1 MEDDNGGIIMSKN
14 SHKFDV
20 IAKLDHVT
28 KAFGEVVAVSEA
40 SFSVEKGK
48 ITGFLGPNGAGK
60 TTSIKMILGLI
71 RPQKGRVT
79 LFGEDPFYNS
89 SLNQLMGYIPEV
101 EIFPKWMKARD
112 YFYWL
117 GHFQLTKEEAIRRA
131 DEVLKEIGLED
142 AANKRIKKFSKGM
155 KQRMKIGQ
163 ALLHK
168 PALIIGDEPF
178 NGLDPVVRRTMFD
191 LFKDY
196 TRKYNSTFFISS
208 HILFEIEKVS
218 ETVILMYKGRTIAQ
232 GSPIR
237 IREMIEDQ
245 PHSIQI
251 TVKDTKKLSK
261 LLINNANEKVVSQI
275 KFQKDIHS
283 NENQLVV
290 LTNNP
295 REFYSLVTD
304 LVCDHEIPI
313 IEIKATDEGLEKLYK
328 SLTIG

>member
-1 MEDDNGGIIMSKN
+1 MSIASNKYN
-14 SHKFDV
+14 
-20 IAKLDHVT
+20 ILAKLNQVT
-28 KAFGEVVAVSEA
+28 KAFGKVVAVSDA

-48 ITGFLGPNGAGK
+48 ITCFLGPNGAGK

-71 RPQKGRVT
+71 KPQKGKVS
-79 LFGEDPFYNS
+79 LFGKDPFYNS
-89 SLNQLMGYIPEV
+89 SLKQIIGYIPERV
-101 EIFPKWMKARD
+101 VFPKWMKARD
-112 YFYWL
+112 YFFWL
-117 GHFQLTKEEAIRRA
+117 GRFQLTKEEAIRRA
-131 DEVLKEIGLED
+131 DKVLKEIGLED
-142 AANKRIKKFSKGM
+142 VADKRISEFSKGM

-163 ALLHK
+163 ALVHK
-168 PALIIGDEPF
+168 PALVIGDEPF

-196 TRKYNSTFFISS
+196 TRKYDSTFFISS
-208 HILFEIEKVS
+208 HILFEMEKIS

-232 GSPIR
+232 GSPLR

-251 TVKDTKKLSK
+251 TVKDSKKLST
-261 LLINNANEKVVSQI
+261 LLINNANEGIVSQI
-275 KFQKDIHS
+275 KFQKDIRS
-283 NENQLVV
+283 NENQLLV
-290 LTNNP
+290 LTNKP

-313 IEIKATDEGLEKLYK
+313 IEIKATDERLENLYK

>member
-1 MEDDNGGIIMSKN
+1 MSKVFN
-14 SHKFDV
+14 KFDV

-28 KAFGEVVAVSEA
+28 KAFGEVVAVSDA
-40 SFSVEKGK
+40 SFSIERGK

-60 TTSIKMILGLI
+60 TTSIKMILGLT

-79 LFGEDPFYNS
+79 LFGKDPFYNS
-89 SLNQLMGYIPEV
+89 RLKQLLGYIPEV
-101 EIFPKWMKARD
+101 EVFPSWMKAHD
-112 YFYWL
+112 YLYRL
-117 GHFQLTKEEAIRRA
+117 GRFQLTKKEGVRRTN
-131 DEVLKEIGLED
+131 EILKEIGLED
-142 AANKRIKKFSKGM
+142 VANKRIKEFSKGM

-163 ALLHK
+163 ALIHK
-168 PALIIGDEPF
+168 PILIIADEPF
-178 NGLDPVVRRTMFD
+178 NGLDPVIRRKMIN

-208 HILFEIEKVS
+208 HILFELDNVS
-218 ETVILMYKGRTIAQ
+218 DTVILMYKGRTIAQ
-232 GSPIR
+232 GSSIR

-261 LLINNANEKVVSQI
+261 LLIDNASEEVVSQI
-275 KFQKDIHS
+275 KFQKDFRS

-290 LTNNP
+290 LTNEP
-295 REFYSLVTD
+295 REFYSLITD
-304 LVCDHEIPI
+304 LVSDHKIPI
-313 IEIKATDEGLEKLYK
+313 REIKATDEGLENLYK

>member
-1 MEDDNGGIIMSKN
+1 MSKVSN
-14 SHKFDV
+14 RSNV
-20 IAKLDHVT
+20 IAKLDNIT
-28 KAFGEVVAVSEA
+28 KSFGEVVAVSDA
-40 SFSVEKGK
+40 SFSIERGK

-71 RPQKGRVT
+71 RPQKGKIR
-79 LFGEDPFYNS
+79 LFDQDPFYNS
-89 SLNQLMGYIPEV
+89 RLKQLIGYIPEI
-101 EIFPKWMKARD
+101 ETFPNWMKARD

-117 GHFQLTKEEAIRRA
+117 GRFHLTKSEAIRRT
-131 DEVLKEIGLED
+131 DEVLEEIGLAD
-142 AANKRIKKFSKGM
+142 VANKHIKKFSKGM

-163 ALLHK
+163 SLLHK

-178 NGLDPVVRRTMFD
+178 NGLDPVVRKKMFD
-191 LFKDY
+191 LFKEY
-196 TRKYNSTFFISS
+196 ARKYNSTFFISS
-208 HILFEIEKVS
+208 HILFEIEKLS

-251 TVKDTKKLSK
+251 TVKNPKKLTT
-261 LLINNANEKVVSQI
+261 LLINNANNEVVSQI
-275 KFQKDIHS
+275 QFQKDARS
-283 NENQLVV
+283 NEDQIVV
-290 LTNNP
+290 LTNKP

-313 IEIKATDEGLEKLYK
+313 IEIKATDEGLHNLYK

>member
-1 MEDDNGGIIMSKN
+1 MSKASEN
-14 SHKFDV
+14 FDV
-20 IAKLDHVT
+20 IAKLDNVT
-28 KAFGEVVAVSEA
+28 KAFGEVVAVSDA

-79 LFGEDPFYNS
+79 LFEKDPFYNS
-89 SLNQLMGYIPEV
+89 SLKKLLGYIPEV
-101 EIFPKWMKARD
+101 EVFPKWMKARE

-117 GHFQLTKEEAIRRA
+117 GRFQLTKEEAIRRA
-131 DEVLKEIGLED
+131 GEVLKEIGLED
-142 AANKRIKKFSKGM
+142 VANKRIRKFSKGM

-168 PALIIGDEPF
+168 PTLIIGDEPF
-178 NGLDPVVRRTMFD
+178 NGLDPVARRTMFD
-191 LFKDY
+191 LFKTY

-208 HILFEIEKVS
+208 HILFEMEKIS

-251 TVKDTKKLSK
+251 TSKDSKKLST
-261 LLINNANEKVVSQI
+261 LLINNANEGVVSQI
-275 KFQKDIHS
+275 KFQKDFRT

-290 LTNNP
+290 LTNEP

-304 LVCDHEIPI
+304 LVCDYEIPI
-313 IEIKATDEGLEKLYK
+313 IEIKATDEGLEELYK

>member
-1 MEDDNGGIIMSKN
+1 MIKASNRSN
-14 SHKFDV
+14 V
-20 IAKLDHVT
+20 IAKLDNIT
-28 KAFGEVVAVSEA
+28 KSFGEVVAVSDA
-40 SFSVEKGK
+40 SFSIERGK

-71 RPQKGRVT
+71 RPQKGRVR
-79 LFGEDPFYNS
+79 LFGQDPFYNS
-89 SLNQLMGYIPEV
+89 RLKQFVGYIPEV
-101 EIFPKWMKARD
+101 EVFPNWMKARD

-117 GHFQLTKEEAIRRA
+117 GRFQLTKSEAIRRT
-131 DEVLKEIGLED
+131 DDVLEEIGLEHV
-142 AANKRIKKFSKGM
+142 ANKHIKKFSKGM

-163 ALLHK
+163 SLLHK

-178 NGLDPVVRRTMFD
+178 NGLDPVVRKKMFD
-191 LFKDY
+191 LFKEY
-196 TRKYNSTFFISS
+196 ARKYNSTFFISS
-208 HILFEIEKVS
+208 HILFEMEKLS

-251 TVKDTKKLSK
+251 TLKDAKKFST
-261 LLINNANEKVVSQI
+261 LLINNANEEVVSQI
-275 KFQKDIHS
+275 QFQKDVRS
-283 NENQLVV
+283 NEDQLVI
-290 LTNNP
+290 LTNKP

-313 IEIKATDEGLEKLYK
+313 IEIKATDEGLQNLYK